1 MTTNGAW
8 VDGVFYDGIAVTAAD
23 LNANNQWLLAQAG
36 SGAPPSASPNQV
48 FAGPASGSAGPAA
61 FRALVAADIP
71 GGGGGGGITSIALN
85 APPEFAVGGSPVVT
99 PGGTLTMT
107 KTNQPANAVW
117 AGPVGGV
124 GGPPSF
130 RPLVTADLP
139 AGGGGGITSISLS
152 APADFIV
159 TGSPVSPPS
168 GVLGLSYANQ
178 APHAFLG
185 GPATGS
191 ATTPTYRLLAASD
204 VPTLPYVASVA
215 LTASPEFTVSGS
227 PVGPGTGTLGF
238 TAAPQAQ
245 HTVWAGPLS
254 GTGAPGFR
262 LLAASDIPALS
273 YLSSLTLTMPSF
285 LSVAGSP
292 ATGAGVLTVTLATQS
307 ANLVFAGPTT
317 GTAAAPTFRP
327 LTLADMPGGFGTGTV
342 TQVGL
347 ALPSIFT
354 VTNSPVNTTGTLTG
368 TLNTQSAGLVFAGP
382 ATGVPAAP
390 TFRALSASDIP
401 ALPYGSVTQVAMTVP
416 PEFVVGGSPINGSGT
431 LAVTKSTQAANTVWA
446 GPLSGG
452 SVAPTFRALVGA
464 DLPLPSATTLG
475 GVQSI
480 AAVAHNF
487 LTGISITGIPSAS
500 QPAFT
505 DILGTATAGQGGTG
519 AINLTA
525 HGMVIAE
532 GASPMVTIPPGAG
545 GQLVISQGAAVDPAF
560 KAMSG
565 DATISAAGAIT
576 VTATGGV
583 ALGTFATQNYATPP
597 AIGGTTPNSGAFT
610 AITAVS
616 AGATEGFSAPGDNTV
631 TLTGKVSFP
640 PTFIGQRSE
649 ATLSSAQQ
657 AAVFTGYAHNSAGAN
672 IQYGALAIDAFIP
685 TAGSEQ
691 GVLWLQSYHGGSL
704 TTDFSISN
712 NGFYG
717 GNAAGTNVKIA
728 DNLGNL
734 TGISLAVTGAISG
747 GAISGSTLTSAGF
760 INGLNLTTT
769 GGSGITAT
777 GNGGT
782 SGLLVITD
790 SSTTTQA
797 SLFLT
802 NTGPNG
808 VGLRMVGNGATTP
821 SKTIRARNGNL
832 EVVSD
837 GYAALLLSLSDA
849 GALSLSGASNGLTT
863 ASVTTTSATGGL
875 NAQTAATGVLP
886 ASQASLTFARTAA
899 TLAGGAYLGNIVWN
913 GPNNAGSANSWGS
926 IYVNAR
932 AVAPGTE
939 EGTLVF
945 QTFHPG
951 STLGTLTTDFLID
964 NGNLY
969 VGGTGSVASA
979 HQIADSSG
987 NLIGA
992 TLSATGIGSAAA
1004 PSVSVGNN
1012 GVGLYSNGSSILGF
1026 TNTATGGQQPLNM
1039 VGNGVLAF
1047 GSIPQI
1053 TGFTSP
1059 GIRIGNVN
1067 TNVGALQIAGLNAY
1081 ANFCISRWDA
1091 SISAPS
1097 IAFGKS
1103 RSGVVGTYGV
1113 AVASGDNLGQ
1123 LNWCADDGN
1132 PNSLAQ
1138 TQGLATIAASISVN
1152 VVGTVGLNSIPTAM
1166 TFKTTPLINDF
1177 TMSNG
1182 GLYVGGSTAGKLL
1195 LDSFFSYGGPCPA
1208 FQQPAAPVNN
1218 GTFNF
1223 ANSTSGAFLIPAATI
1238 PNYTV
1243 NMPAAPKDQQELT
1256 VTTTQIITALSV
1268 TGNGNTVGPG
1278 MPTTL
1283 AAGGFFKVKFNNA
1296 TSTWYRIG

>member
-519 AINLTA
+519 AANLTA

-576 VTATGGV
+576 VTTIGGV
-583 ALGTFATQNYATPP
+583 ALGTFAFQNYATPP
-597 AIGGTTPNSGAFT
+597 AIGGTTPNTLAGTTLSLIKT
-610 AITAVS
+610 TS
-616 AGATEGFSAPGDNTV
+616 ANPATVFLNRP
-631 TLTGKVSFP
+631 
-640 PTFIGQRSE
+640 E
-649 ATLSSAQQ
+649 ATLGNAQPLGQ
-657 AAVFTGYAHNSAGAN
+657 MLFTGNNAAGTLFTWAGIQGVARISTAGAEE
-672 IQYGALAIDAFIP
+672 GALQFQTNHP
-685 TAGSEQ
+685 GQTT
-691 GVLWLQSYHGGSL
+691 L
-704 TTDFSISN
+704 TTDFTID
-712 NGFYG
+712 NGFLYAQIA
-717 GNAAGTNVKIA
+717 GNNIKLA
-728 DNLGNL
+728 DNQGNL
-734 TGISLAVTGAISG
+734 YASYLG
-747 GAISGSTLTSAGF
+747 GGVAAA
-760 INGLNLTTT
+760 N
-769 GGSGITAT
+769 
-777 GNGGT
+777 
-782 SGLLVITD
+782 
-790 SSTTTQA
+790 QA
-797 SLFLT
+797 SITLQ
-802 NTGPNG
+802 
-808 VGLRMVGNGATTP
+808 R
-821 SKTIRARNGNL
+821 
-832 EVVSD
+832 
-837 GYAALLLSLSDA
+837 LS
-849 GALSLSGASNGLTT
+849 N
-863 ASVTTTSATGGL
+863 
-875 NAQTAATGVLP
+875 
-886 ASQASLTFARTAA
+886 
-899 TLAGGAYLGNIVWN
+899 LAGGAFIGQMVWSA
-913 GPNNAGSANSWGS
+913 PNNAATIGPWAA
-926 IYVNAR
+926 IFAQAR
-932 AVAPGTE
+932 AVAPGSE
-939 EGTLVF
+939 EGGILF
-945 QTFHPG
+945 QTSHPG
-951 STLGTLTTDFLID
+951 SFGTLTTDLFID
-964 NGNLY
+964 NGTIY
-969 VGGTGSVASA
+969 VGPGGTVLTGIKIADASGNLFGATVNATTNGSVA
-979 HQIADSSG
+979 
-987 NLIGA
+987 
-992 TLSATGIGSAAA
+992 A
-1004 PSVSVGNN
+1004 PSLTVGSTLVGMYGNAGNN
-1012 GVGLYSNGSSILGF
+1012 LLGF
-1026 TNTATGGQQPLNM
+1026 TNGAASTLPVNL
-1039 VGNGVLAF
+1039 VGNSSLVF
-1047 GSIPQI
+1047 GS
-1053 TGFTSP
+1053 TAAV
-1059 GIRIGNVN
+1059 R
-1067 TNVGALQIAGLNAY
+1067 VGAANSNLAALQILGGTTYAGLN
-1081 ANFCISRWDA
+1081 ISRWDNSNTGNTLA
-1091 SISAPS
+1091 I
-1097 IAFGKS
+1097 GKS
-1103 RSGVVGTYGV
+1103 RSTTVGTPGG
-1113 AVASGDNLGQ
+1113 AVTSGTNIG
-1123 LNWCADDGN
+1123 AISFVGDDGTTMN
-1132 PNSLAQ
+1132 
-1138 TQGLATIAASISVN
+1138 TIAANIFVQCNGAVSTGV
-1152 VVGTVGLNSIPTAM
+1152 IPTAM
-1166 TFKTTPLINDF
+1166 VFTTQQGANDF
-1177 TMSNG
+1177 CISAG
-1182 GLYVGGSTAGKLL
+1182 SFYQGGSTAGKLL
-1195 LDSFFSYGGPCPA
+1195 FDGVFNYGGPAPSFQRLASTTGFNVTATSTFSGIQFTPA
-1208 FQQPAAPVNN
+1208 
-1218 GTFNF
+1218 GT
-1223 ANSTSGAFLIPAATI
+1223 LATG
-1238 PNYTV
+1238 TL
-1243 NMPAAPKDQQELT
+1243 NMPATPVDQQEWT
-1256 VTTTQIITALSV
+1256 VASSQTITALTMS
-1268 TGNGNTVGPG
+1268 GNGNTLLGPL
-1278 MPTTL
+1278 TTL
-1283 AAGGFFKVKFNNA
+1283 TANGFAKWKYIAA
-1296 TSTWYRIG
+1296 TTTWYRIG